1 MDFSTLSPA
10 RRTIRRFEQRIVPDE
25 MLKHLIDM
33 ARFASCASNKQ
44 RLRYVII
51 RENELVRKVFETT
64 AWAGMVAPK
73 RTPKW
78 GIDAPLDFI
87 AVTAPVNAGEII
99 HADAGAAIQSIQ
111 LAAWECGLGCC
122 WFASFKKAEVTE
134 LLNISPDREILYLI
148 AVGFPAEN
156 PVGEKAVDGDVAYYL
171 DENDVLHVPKLPV
184 DELCSW
190 M

>member
-87 AVTAPVNAGEII
+87 AVTASLRSESDCASPLGVSPSDSIHPVW
-99 HADAGAAIQSIQ
+99 S
-111 LAAWECGLGCC
+111 
-122 WFASFKKAEVTE
+122 
-134 LLNISPDREILYLI
+134 Y
-148 AVGFPAEN
+148 EN
-156 PVGEKAVDGDVAYYL
+156 TR
-171 DENDVLHVPKLPV
+171 
-184 DELCSW
+184 
-190 M
+190 

>member
-25 MLKHLIDM
+25 MLKHLINM

-73 RTPKW
+73 RTPKL
-78 GIDAPLDFI
+78 GVDSPLNFI

-111 LAAWECGLGCC
+111 LAAWERGLGCC
-122 WFASFKKAEVTE
+122 WFASFDPEKVAKLVDLPAGRVV
-134 LLNISPDREILYLI
+134 LYLV
-148 AVGFPAEN
+148 AVGYPAET
-156 PVGEKAVDGDVAYYL
+156 PVGETAVNGEVAYYL
-171 DENDVLHVPKLPV
+171 DDNDTLHIPKLPV
-184 DELCSW
+184 DEITVW